1 MMMRLRVKSDD
12 LGAVRMMRGV
22 DAVASLGSVRIRK
35 HMPCNTRRC
44 SLQIMLKQTMQKMS
58 IPSIKWFEF
67 VTGLSELEFIGR
79 RSEVIQPH
87 PAQSSNMLHGID
99 IGQSLQIVYV
109 FIVAFF
115 YTLTDASFSN
125 VETRRALPAGSFASI
140 SISELRRAAD
150 SAAAAAVASD
160 PNPCMPVV
168 FEIHVRSGSKA
179 RQLLHKVEVKRQSQ
193 MRRSKVF
200 FRMH

>member
-1 MMMRLRVKSDD
+1 MHVDDARERCGNAESVK
-12 LGAVRMMRGV
+12 
-22 DAVASLGSVRIRK
+22 IRK
-35 HMPCNTRRC
+35 HMPCKKRER
-44 SLQIMLKQTMQKMS
+44 SSQIMLKQTVQKMS
-58 IPSIKWFEF
+58 IPSIEWFKF
-67 VTGLSELEFIGR
+67 VTGLSEPEFIRR

-99 IGQSLQIVYV
+99 IGQSLQILYV
-109 FIVAFF
+109 HIVAF
-115 YTLTDASFSN
+115 YCALTGASLSN

-160 PNPCMPVV
+160 PNPCTPVV

-179 RQLLHKVEVKRQSQ
+179 RQLLPRVEVMLMQ
-193 MRRSKVF
+193 
-200 FRMH
+200 